1 MSVRRPRYLR
11 SMTMTLTL
19 PSHLTDE
26 ELVAAT
32 PRLAGDERLA
42 TAVLIAHLA
51 ELERRKLYIPAGY
64 ASLYTYCRE
73 RLGLSEDAAYNRTAV
88 ADVARRHPAVLD
100 MLADGRLSPTAV
112 RLLASVLRE
121 DNWREVCAE
130 AAGMSRREVE
140 VLIARLAPKPD
151 VPSAIRKLPA
161 PPAAVPERQTEDG
174 VAKGAVP
181 ERKNEDGGTESPVSE
196 RQDGERHSGESKG
209 ASSGDVG
216 KPSLGAGKGPVP
228 LAKRPVVAPLSA
240 DRYRVQFTIGEE
252 TEKKL
257 RRLQQLLKREIPSGD
272 PAVIFD
278 KALDLL
284 LAKVQNR
291 KEGTLSDAKRAA
303 APPRPL
309 APGSRRVPAA
319 TRRVV
324 ARRDSRQ
331 CAFVGTDGRRCT
343 ERAYLEYHHAGKPFA
358 HGGGPGAENIALH
371 CRAHNAYEA
380 ERIFG
385 RYLPPEVREARI
397 RYDAMRFPVPERGL

>member
-1 MSVRRPRYLR
+1 
-11 SMTMTLTL
+11 MTMSITL
-19 PSHLTDE
+19 PCHLTDD

-64 ASLYTYCRE
+64 SSLYVYCRE
-73 RLGLSEDAAYNRTAV
+73 RLGMSEDAAYNRTAV
-88 ADVARRHPAVLD
+88 AEVARRHPAVLD

-112 RLLASVLRE
+112 RLLASVLRD
-121 DNWREVCAE
+121 DNWREVFAE
-130 AAGMSRREVE
+130 AAGKSRREVE

-151 VPSAIRKLPA
+151 VPSTIRKLPVSGSAKPAAAA
-161 PPAAVPERQTEDG
+161 PPVPERRTEQGGAQSALPEPKDG
-174 VAKGAVP
+174 EP
-181 ERKNEDGGTESPVSE
+181 RDGEPRDEESPDSN
-196 RQDGERHSGESKG
+196 SGG
-209 ASSGDVG
+209 VG
-216 KPSLGAGKGPVP
+216 RPSVVGKGPVAVTS
-228 LAKRPVVAPLSA
+228 AKRPVVAPLSA

-257 RRLQQLLKREIPSGD
+257 RRLQQLLRREIPSGD

-284 LAKVQNR
+284 LARVENR
-291 KEGTLSDAKRAA
+291 KDGKMSKRAP
-303 APPRPL
+303 APARPL
-309 APGSRRVPAA
+309 RQGSRRVPAA

-324 ARRDSRQ
+324 APRDSRQ

-343 ERAYLEYHHAGKPFA
+343 ERAYLEYHHSGKPFA
-358 HGGGPGAENIALH
+358 HGGGPGPENIALH
-371 CRAHNAYEA
+371 CRAHNAFEG

-385 RYLPPEVREARI
+385 AYLPPEVREARVQ
-397 RYDAMRFPVPERGL
+397 YDAMRFAVPGRRL